1 MEPVLIAA
9 PAEKGYVS
17 LSKALTGF
25 LGKLSCV
32 WAPSGAQARR
42 CIAENDW
49 GLVIVSAPL
58 PDEAGADLAQY
69 ACAQTGAGVLLL
81 VKEDIAETLP
91 GAVADAGVLVLTK
104 PLERTGFLGA
114 ARLALATHHRIDALE
129 RENRKLRTRL
139 DDLRLISRAK
149 CVLIE
154 CCVMTEP
161 EAHAY
166 IEKRAMDT
174 RQTRRDVARELLEST
189 PP

>member
-1 MEPVLIAA
+1 M
-9 PAEKGYVS
+9 
-17 LSKALTGF
+17 
-25 LGKLSCV
+25 
-32 WAPSGAQARR
+32 
-42 CIAENDW
+42 
-49 GLVIVSAPL
+49 
-58 PDEAGADLAQY
+58 
-69 ACAQTGAGVLLL
+69 
-81 VKEDIAETLP
+81 P

-154 CCVMTEP
+154 CCGMTEP

>member
-1 MEPVLIAA
+1 MEAVLIAA
-9 PAEKGYVS
+9 PTEKGYAA
-17 LSKALTGF
+17 LAQALTACA
-25 LGKLSCV
+25 GKLPCV

-42 CIAENDW
+42 CMAENDW

-58 PDEAGADLAQY
+58 PDETGAELAQH

-81 VKEDIAETLP
+81 AKAELAEALP
-91 GAVADAGVLVLTK
+91 DAVTGAGALILKK
-104 PLERTGFLGA
+104 PLERTGFYGA
-114 ARLALATHHRIDALE
+114 VRLALATHRRIDALE

-139 DDLRLISRAK
+139 EDLRLISRAK

-154 CCVMTEP
+154 CCGMTEP

-174 RQTRRDVARELLEST
+174 RQTRRDVARELLESA

>member
-17 LSKALTGF
+17 LSKALTGHM
-25 LGKLSCV
+25 GKLSCV
-32 WAPSGAQARR
+32 WTPSGAQTRR

-58 PDEAGADLAQY
+58 SDESGADLAQY
-69 ACAQTGAGVLLL
+69 AVRKPVRACCCWSR
-81 VKEDIAETLP
+81 KTLP
-91 GAVADAGVLVLTK
+91 KPCPAPWPTPGVLVLTK
-104 PLERTGFLGA
+104 PLERTGFLRA

-154 CCVMTEP
+154 CCGMTEP

>member
-17 LSKALTGF
+17 LSKALIGF

-69 ACAQTGAGVLLL
+69 GCAQPGAGVVLL

-154 CCVMTEP
+154 CCGMTEP